1 MRNILI
7 KLTNPGNTAA
17 TATGNKDKQ
26 MKLPAKL
33 VLYVIILMSIA
44 AGLAKVFQMPQEIGL
59 FEEAGLS
66 PTLMVL
72 LGILQAA
79 GGGMALVE
87 RARQLG
93 LLMVSAGF
101 AASVI
106 IIAMAGDMT
115 FAAVSALPVLVSIG
129 LMLYT
134 RKAESSL

>member
-1 MRNILI
+1 
-7 KLTNPGNTAA
+7 
-17 TATGNKDKQ
+17 
-26 MKLPAKL
+26 
-33 VLYVIILMSIA
+33 
-44 AGLAKVFQMPQEIGL
+44 
-59 FEEAGLS
+59 
-66 PTLMVL
+66 
-72 LGILQAA
+72 
-79 GGGMALVE
+79 MALVE